1 MPAPH
6 CSVVSFFC
14 FPGIASPH
22 FPHSPLATWP
32 HLSTLGP
39 ALFLPAILF
48 SLPFKVEF
56 NTTSFLVLS
65 LTYLGRVHY
74 FWCNG
79 PIVDHSTFAF
89 IFIIYCDYIYI
100 YTHIYVSVQFSS
112 VAQPC
117 PALCNPMDYSMSG
130 FPAHH
135 QFPELAQT
143 YVHCV
148 SDAIQPSHLLSS
160 LSPPAFNPSQHQG
173 LFQWVSS
180 LHQVTEVLKLQLQYQ
195 SFQWVFST
203 GFL

>member
-1 MPAPH
+1 MPPPH

-39 ALFLPAILF
+39 ALFLPAILS

-74 FWCNG
+74 FRCNG

-89 IFIIYCDYIYI
+89 IFIIILWLCIFYIYI
-100 YTHIYVSVQFSS
+100 YIYQFSS
-112 VAQPC
+112 VAQLC
-117 PALCNPMDYSMSG
+117 PTLCDPMDYSMPG

-135 QFPELAQT
+135 QLPELAQT
-143 YVHCV
+143 YVHWV
-148 SDAIQPSHLLSS
+148 SDAIQPSHPLSS
-160 LSPPAFNPSQHQG
+160 PSHPAFNPFQHQG

-180 LHQVTEVLKLQLQYQ
+180 LPQVTEVLKLQLQYQ
-195 SFQWVFST
+195 SFQWVFRT